1 MQEPHLVNNMFEAI
15 QSITD
20 EARRALDDPELSR
33 EQLLSAIS
41 VRLPDIDRIIGAYFN
56 CPIGSHRGEPLLPR

>member
-1 MQEPHLVNNMFEAI
+1 MNNMFEAI

-41 VRLPDIDRIIGAYFN
+41 VRLPEVDRITGIYLTRL
-56 CPIGSHRGEPLLPR
+56 IGSH